1 MSDAQP
7 GDSLFLLYSGHGGS
21 QRDGGGDEA
30 DGRDEYMCPVDI
42 LSGAKILD
50 DELKALLSDNLP
62 EGVRYHTHTFLDI

>member
-7 GDSLFLLYSGHGGS
+7 DDSLFLLYSGHGGS
-21 QRDGGGDEA
+21 QRDGSGDEA

-42 LSGAKILD
+42 SSGARILD

-62 EGVRYHTHTFLDI
+62 EGVRYNTLTLLDI